1 MVECENLM
9 TACRCRHVIA
19 LPVITSKRRHLSLR
33 QGREGGETYDWMRKI
48 EKMKSNKKSHE
59 FVYLTI
65 WSCNMGSETSINH
78 HYAFYDEIVYK
89 DSLVLCSCASHM
101 SYKNPTKHIHRSA
114 GSFFPFFFC
123 IEFQPPVIA
132 SLYKLSSSL
141 TSTIG
146 FWPKSNKSIRN
157 ITII

>member
-101 SYKNPTKHIHRSA
+101 SYKNPTKHFFVLNFNPQLLRRSINCHRRWLRQSA
-114 GSFFPFFFC
+114 FGLK
-123 IEFQPPVIA
+123 VIKV
-132 SLYKLSSSL
+132 LE
-141 TSTIG
+141 I
-146 FWPKSNKSIRN
+146 
-157 ITII
+157 